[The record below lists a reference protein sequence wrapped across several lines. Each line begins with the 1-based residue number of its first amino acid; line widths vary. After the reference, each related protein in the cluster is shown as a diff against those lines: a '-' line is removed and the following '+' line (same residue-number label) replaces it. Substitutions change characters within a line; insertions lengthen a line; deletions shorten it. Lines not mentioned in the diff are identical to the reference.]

1 MSMNSITAG
10 DALRVT
16 RRRKPKSD
24 ITGKRFNRLTAL
36 YPTNKRDAK
45 GSVIW
50 HCRCDCG
57 NEVDYSYNELLYTN
71 LKSCGCQ
78 KEEHDMALRTFLTH
92 VDGTSIDAL
101 KSDRVPSNNTTGVKG
116 VYRIRGKYV
125 AKIVFKKKQ
134 YILGQFDTLALAAE
148 ARKKAEQ
155 VIRESVVDYYAKYA
169 GAASRDPKWAE
180 ENPIK
185 IFAAKAPDGELF
197 VKVTPEL
204 DEVGIPS

>member
-1 MSMNSITAG
+1 MPLN
-10 DALRVT
+10 
-16 RRRKPKSD
+16 RRRRAND
-24 ITGKRFNRLTAL
+24 ITGKKFNRLTVL
-36 YPTNKRDAK
+36 YPTDKRDAK

-57 NEVDYSYNELLYTN
+57 KEVDYSYNELLYTN
-71 LKSCGCQ
+71 LKSCGCR
-78 KEEHDMALRTFLTH
+78 KEEHDMVLRTFLTH
-92 VDGTSIDAL
+92 IDGTSIDAL

-155 VIRESVVDYYAKYA
+155 VIRENVVDYYEKWNRT
-169 GAASRDPKWAE
+169 AARDPDWAAR
-180 ENPIK
+180 NPIR
-185 IFAAKAPDGELF
+185 IFAAKNPDGELF

-204 DEVGIPS
+204 D

>member
-1 MSMNSITAG
+1 MNRTTAAN
-10 DALRVT
+10 DAPSP
-16 RRRKPKSD
+16 RRKPAKSD

-36 YPTNKRDAK
+36 YPTDKRDIK

-57 NEVDYSYNELLYTN
+57 KEVDYSYNELLYTN
-71 LKSCGCQ
+71 IKSCGCQ
-78 KEEHDMALRTFLTH
+78 KEEHNMALRTFLTH

-116 VYRIRGKYV
+116 VYKIRGKYV

-155 VIRESVVDYYAKYA
+155 VIRESVVDYYEKWIR
-169 GAASRDPKWAE
+169 AASRDPMWAE
-180 ENPIK
+180 ANPIK
-185 IFAAKAPDGELF
+185 IFAAKGTDGELF

-204 DEVGIPS
+204 DEA